1 MHQIK
6 SSASPYL
13 YEIKIDNGYK
23 LTSQDVKKFN
33 KEVAQGIAVYGYTP
47 SILITS
53 TSSYA
58 HWESISLLLKVM
70 DTGKLAICSDD
81 EINIVIENLSALF
94 SAIKIKGFTKS
105 ASREAR
111 EWVIE

>member
-13 YEIKIDNGYK
+13 YEIKLDNEYK

-33 KEVAQGIAVYGYTP
+33 KEVAQGVAVYGYTP
-47 SILITS
+47 SILILS
-53 TSSYA
+53 AHSYA
-58 HWESISLLLKVM
+58 HWESLSLLLKVM

-81 EINIVIENLSALF
+81 EIDTLIENLSALF
-94 SAIKIKGFTKS
+94 STVEIKIFPKS
-105 ASREAR
+105 ASKKAKAWIVE
-111 EWVIE
+111 